1 MKYTEAEHA
10 KNLLRMLEEPYPCD
24 LCPAGFKRPFAPK
37 DECCRVCQEF
47 IGMWTTQ
54 TSVFPLREIYFG
66 RFAPCPCKY
75 YGEREAIKRTWL
87 ALEEKGY
94 I

>member
-10 KNLLRMLEEPYPCD
+10 KILLRMLEEPNPCD
-24 LCPAGFKRPFAPK
+24 LCPVAFTILRVTK
-37 DECCRVCQEF
+37 DGCCRICLSFVGILEHTLQCPC
-47 IGMWTTQ
+47 G
-54 TSVFPLREIYFG
+54 YFG
-66 RFAPCPCKY
+66 
-75 YGEREAIKRTWL
+75 EHEAIKRTWL

>member
-1 MKYTEAEHA
+1 VKYTEAEHA
-10 KNLLRMLEEPYPCD
+10 KNLLRMLEEPNLCG
-24 LCPAGFKRPFAPK
+24 LCPLSFKRPSAPK

-47 IGMWTTQ
+47 IEVWTAQ
-54 TSVFPLREIYFG
+54 PSVRTLGEMYFG
-66 RFAPCPCKY
+66 QFFPCPCKY
-75 YGEREAIKRTWL
+75 YGEQEAIKRTWL

>member
-10 KNLLRMLEEPYPCD
+10 MNLLQMLEESNPCG
-24 LCPAGFKRPFAPK
+24 LCPVGSKRSFAPK
-37 DECCRVCQEF
+37 DECCGVCQGF

-54 TSVFPLREIYFG
+54 TSVFTLREMCFG

-75 YGEREAIKRTWL
+75 YGEQEAIKRTWL
-87 ALEEKGY
+87 ALEAKGY

>member
-10 KNLLRMLEEPYPCD
+10 MNLLRMLEEPNPCD
-24 LCPAGFKRPFAPK
+24 NCPLSFKRPSAPK
-37 DECCRVCQEF
+37 DGCCKVCQEF
-47 IGMWTTQ
+47 IGMWATQ
-54 TSVFPLREIYFG
+54 TSVFTLREICFG

-75 YGEREAIKRTWL
+75 YGEQEAIKRTWL